1 MTFETTICAIS
12 TASGMGAVGI
22 VRVSGRDSFS
32 VAENIVV
39 RRDAFRSAE
48 PRKMLYTS
56 ICDEKGMQLDE
67 VMLAKFVSPSSF
79 TGEDMVEIYCHG
91 SEYIEQQIVA
101 ALVHFGAV
109 LARPGEFTQ
118 RAFLNGK
125 MDLSQSEAVAD
136 LISSSSAE
144 SHRVALSQLKGK
156 VSSKIAEMRARML
169 ELTAL
174 LELELDFSEEDVE
187 FADRTKLVSLI
198 DDICNETDVLISSF
212 KYGNAVKSGVPV
224 AIVGEPNVGKST
236 LLNVLLHEDRAIVS
250 SEAGTT
256 RDTVEEEFVLEGIR
270 FRFIDTA
277 GIRKAGSEVE
287 ELGIR
292 RTYERLKSA
301 RIVLLVLDA
310 SADSSHNDL
319 IFNSIV
325 NEIGS
330 DAKLFVV
337 LNKSDL
343 SNGRCTYGED
353 SICISAL
360 NGTNVD
366 ALCRKLVQYVQSLKP
381 ETSDVIITNV
391 RHISSLEATRSLL
404 LSAKKSI
411 YDGVPSDFIAQD
423 LREANYHLGE
433 ITGAI
438 SSDEVLGSIFS
449 KFCIGK

>member
-101 ALVHFGAV
+101 ALVHLGAV

-256 RDTVEEEFVLEGIR
+256 RDTVEEEFVLDGIK

-301 RIVLLVLDA
+301 RIALLVLDA
-310 SADSSHNDL
+310 SADDSHNDL

-343 SNGRCTYGED
+343 SDGKCTYGED

-366 ALCRKLVQYVQSLKP
+366 ALCCKLVQYVQSLKP

-391 RHISSLEATRSLL
+391 RHISSLETTRNLL

>member
-39 RRDAFRSAE
+39 RRDAFRIAE

-301 RIVLLVLDA
+301 RIALLVLDA
-310 SADSSHNDL
+310 SADDSHNDL

-343 SNGRCTYGED
+343 SDGKCRYGED

-360 NGTNVD
+360 NRTNVD

-391 RHISSLEATRSLL
+391 RHISSLEATRNLL